1 MDIETQISLRVNGQT
16 ITARQIEALAAIN
29 SEGSKTAAARK
40 LGISVPVIHRYIA
53 AVEEA
58 VGMKLIE
65 STPGGSIVTADG
77 KEILAEAEMMG
88 LRCGIRERLSISCTP
103 VTEELMMSVISS
115 LRMDIDLKVSDDRTN
130 IRDLKGGMTDMIML
144 DDPVHLF
151 DLEGYQW
158 VEAGSMDMIHVDR
171 GYSYLEYRYGAQR
184 IAYMHLDAI
193 GKDYSIDGSTYSLKE
208 LMDSGKSFFV
218 DEILLVREGIKIRSA
233 TEPRL
238 LRHTINAV
246 FRKDADGI
254 SAVIGELSSRSRI
267 I

>member
-1 MDIETQISLRVNGQT
+1 METQISLRVNGHV
-16 ITARQIEALAAIN
+16 ITARQLEVLSAIN

-53 AVEEA
+53 SVEESI
-58 VGMKLIE
+58 GKKLIT
-65 STPGGSIVTADG
+65 STPGGSAITPEG
-77 KEILAEAEMMG
+77 KEILTEAEMMG
-88 LRCGIRERLSISCTP
+88 IRCGNRERASISCTP

-115 LRMDIDLKVSDDRTN
+115 LHLDIDLKISDDRTN
-130 IRDLKGGMTDMIML
+130 IRDLKGGMTDMILL

-158 VEAGSMDMIHVDR
+158 AEVGSMDMIHVDR
-171 GYSYLEYRYGAQR
+171 GRSYLEYRYGAQR
-184 IAYMHLDAI
+184 IAYMHLDAV
-193 GKDYSIDGSTYSLKE
+193 GKEYTIDGSTYSLKE

-254 SAVIGELSSRSRI
+254 SAVIGEIMTRNRI